1 MGYQFCQDEKNIEDL
16 KDLAQNGITDLFE
29 YGQDFMLG
37 NALGDG
43 KPKNDTETPEE
54 KSFQQKYREELKKDI
69 DFEGEDDDDTGV
81 GEDDEPVVEE
91 VVYDD
96 NEEFVSSK
104 DSLSI
109 EIIQAKHTN
118 HTNLNKDH
126 KTNLLGKRTLPVL
139 PDVGT
144 NFINDLNHYK

>member
-1 MGYQFCQDEKNIEDL
+1 
-16 KDLAQNGITDLFE
+16 
-29 YGQDFMLG
+29 MLG

-69 DFEGEDDDDTGV
+69 NFDGDDDDDDTGV
-81 GEDDEPVVEE
+81 GEGDEPVVEE

-104 DSLSI
+104 DMFD
-109 EIIQAKHTN
+109 EM
-118 HTNLNKDH
+118 
-126 KTNLLGKRTLPVL
+126 
-139 PDVGT
+139 
-144 NFINDLNHYK
+144 

>member
-1 MGYQFCQDEKNIEDL
+1 
-16 KDLAQNGITDLFE
+16 
-29 YGQDFMLG
+29 MLG

-104 DSLSI
+104 DMFD
-109 EIIQAKHTN
+109 EM
-118 HTNLNKDH
+118 
-126 KTNLLGKRTLPVL
+126 
-139 PDVGT
+139 
-144 NFINDLNHYK
+144 

>member
-1 MGYQFCQDEKNIEDL
+1 
-16 KDLAQNGITDLFE
+16 
-29 YGQDFMLG
+29 MLG

-81 GEDDEPVVEE
+81 GEDDEPVVDE

-104 DSLSI
+104 DMFD
-109 EIIQAKHTN
+109 EM
-118 HTNLNKDH
+118 
-126 KTNLLGKRTLPVL
+126 
-139 PDVGT
+139 
-144 NFINDLNHYK
+144 

>member
-104 DSLSI
+104 DMFD
-109 EIIQAKHTN
+109 EM
-118 HTNLNKDH
+118 
-126 KTNLLGKRTLPVL
+126 
-139 PDVGT
+139 
-144 NFINDLNHYK
+144 